1 MELHLI
7 IGPMFAGKSTELIR
21 IANRYKSIG
30 KTILAINHSS
40 NTRYGTDQ
48 ITTHNKTT
56 LKPCLI
62 TERLSNVSNTS
73 EFASCDVILIEEL
86 QFFKDAFE
94 NIIMWIEKYN
104 KTVVA
109 AGLDGDINRN
119 MFGDVLKL
127 VPYADS
133 VTKVS
138 ALCKCCGDGTLAHF
152 TRRKL
157 QDEKGVII
165 GGEELYE
172 SVCRKHFLSSNKVL
186 G

>member
-48 ITTHNKTT
+48 ITTHNKTS
-56 LKPCLI
+56 LEPCLI
-62 TERLSNVSNTS
+62 TNKLSNVKDTS
-73 EFASCDVILIEEL
+73 EFSSCDIILIEEL
-86 QFFKDAFE
+86 QFFEDAFE
-94 NIIMWIEKYN
+94 NVIMWIEKHN
-104 KTVVA
+104 KTIIA
-109 AGLDGDINRN
+109 AGLHGDINRN
-119 MFGDVLKL
+119 MFGDVLRL
-127 VPYADS
+127 LPYADT

-138 ALCKCCGDGTLAHF
+138 ALCKRCGDGTLAHF
-152 TRRKL
+152 TKRISK
-157 QDEKGVII
+157 DEEEVIV

-172 SVCRKHFLSSNKVL
+172 SVCRKHFLS
-186 G
+186 